1 MPEHYFAQPDDVLQA
16 ALIAQLRGPQA
27 VPLRR
32 IQSRPLLSLEDV
44 NEGLAGD
51 LRRLKG
57 FNESL
62 GQMIAEGQPM
72 LPRALAVAQPASQPV
87 PMPATSSL
95 PQGSAPPPT
104 PPAQS
109 TPAPTLALTLPQAA
123 ARFRDLSSATQ
134 ARLNAL
140 EQQPIDYAALQA
152 YARDRGQQ
160 GEDAMLTAL
169 AAQYA
174 GERFNPIQAQALKT
188 AASAQDPIKL
198 SGGIITADGK
208 FVRDPEAARER
219 EVKRLTDLAQ
229 FYEQRALTATTESER
244 IELRRIA
251 EQAQIEAQKVAQGL
265 AQSMFEFR
273 KDNAAEQLRFRQE
286 QEANR
291 RQERQDR
298 IDREEIERR
307 QREADSLRTE
317 YNRRAEKVRAGAGF
331 AKQVLDS
338 FKNATIATDA
348 TKQTA
353 LIFAFGKMLDPE
365 SVVRESEQQ
374 LIVNSRGILE
384 TVQSIGNRI
393 QYGARLS
400 ARQLQSIREIA
411 QVLNDASGAQV
422 GALDQ
427 QYRDI
432 ATRRGLELRDIFP
445 TPSQPPP
452 GAVRPKGG

>member
-32 IQSRPLLSLEDV
+32 IESRPLLSLEDV
-44 NEGLAGD
+44 NEGLAGG

-62 GQMIAEGQPM
+62 GQMIAEGQPI
-72 LPRALAVAQPASQPV
+72 LPRALAVAQPASQPAT
-87 PMPATSSL
+87 MPATSSL

-174 GERFNPIQAQALKT
+174 GERFNPIQVQALKT

-208 FVRDPEAARER
+208 FVRDPEAVRER

-244 IELRRIA
+244 IEDRRVA
-251 EQAQIEAQKVAQGL
+251 EQARVEAQKVAQN
-265 AQSMFEFR
+265 F
-273 KDNAAEQLRFRQE
+273 
-286 QEANR
+286 
-291 RQERQDR
+291 
-298 IDREEIERR
+298 REEIEAGRR
-307 QREADSLRTE
+307 QDRQDRREDANRREAERLEERRERRDREDRERKQRDADSLRTE
-317 YNRRAEKVRAGAGF
+317 YNRRAEKVRAGASF
-331 AKQVLDS
+331 AQNVLTALADPAVAS
-338 FKNATIATDA
+338 DA

-353 LIFAFGKMLDPE
+353 LIFSFGKMLDPE

-374 LIVNSRGILE
+374 LIANSRGLFE
-384 TVQSIGNRI
+384 TAQSIVPRI
-393 QYGARLS
+393 QFGVRLS
-400 ARQLQSIREIA
+400 PRQLQSMREIA
-411 QVLNDASGAQV
+411 QALNDASGAQV